1 MKVINCET
9 KTTVKN
15 KKTGKVYASENE
27 AQSDIA
33 DKSSATVEDDIQR
46 DVNVIV
52 PNLDLKGDTD

>member
-15 KKTGKVYASENE
+15 KKTGKVYASEDE

>member
-15 KKTGKVYASENE
+15 KKTGKVYASEDE

-33 DKSSATVEDDIQR
+33 DKSSATVEADIQR